1 MKFRSQTVLILSSS
15 RVVVVVVAGC
25 EGVYIQRSRV
35 FPTLVILLRLVGIK
49 DERRR
54 LANQLPI

>member
-1 MKFRSQTVLILSSS
+1 M
-15 RVVVVVVAGC
+15 VVVVVAGC
-25 EGVYIQRSRV
+25 EGVYIQCSRV